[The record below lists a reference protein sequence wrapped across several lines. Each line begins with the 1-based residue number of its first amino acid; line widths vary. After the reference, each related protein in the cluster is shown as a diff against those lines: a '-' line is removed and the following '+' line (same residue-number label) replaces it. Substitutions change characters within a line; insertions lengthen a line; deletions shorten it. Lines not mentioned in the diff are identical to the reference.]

1 MGLINNNRYKH
12 RTRKLTEEEIKRI
25 FYKSNVKKVPIYYE
39 DDPNNIVSSIIGSI
53 EYIDDGKNNK

>member
-1 MGLINNNRYKH
+1 MYKH

-53 EYIDDGKNNK
+53 EYIDDGNTDK